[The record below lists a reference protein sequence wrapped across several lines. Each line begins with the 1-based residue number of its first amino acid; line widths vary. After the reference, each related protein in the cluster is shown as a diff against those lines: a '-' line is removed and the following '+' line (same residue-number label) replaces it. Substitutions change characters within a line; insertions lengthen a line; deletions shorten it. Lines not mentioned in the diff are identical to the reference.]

1 MNIFMVAQLRQT
13 DIKNSGWLWSRDLE
27 LAITLLYFSI
37 GQLRYYRI
45 CVSHRLR
52 TNPNSLGTQVY
63 QCFYRK
69 QLVAAKLLLPD
80 HHANELAF
88 YAANELAFLLQTS
101 QLFMLQTSQLFM
113 LQTNQLFMLQ
123 TSELFMLQTSQLF
136 MLQTSQLLMLQTS
149 QLLCCKRASF
159 LCCKRAAF
167 HPLQQK
173 NSRKASF
180 PFSQNISHFQCL
192 VNIGESCPASGPWH
206 YGVK

>member
-63 QCFYRK
+63 NCFYRK

-88 YAANELAFLLQTS
+88 HAADELAFNAANELAFMLQTS

-113 LQTNQLFMLQ
+113 LQT
-123 TSELFMLQTSQLF
+123 SQLF
-136 MLQTSQLLMLQTS
+136 ICYNKKIHERPHFPLAKIFPIFNVQSISGRVVQLQDHGIMESNKLT
-149 QLLCCKRASF
+149 
-159 LCCKRAAF
+159 
-167 HPLQQK
+167 
-173 NSRKASF
+173 
-180 PFSQNISHFQCL
+180 IS
-192 VNIGESCPASGPWH
+192 
-206 YGVK
+206 K

>member
-1 MNIFMVAQLRQT
+1 MNIFMVAQLCQT

-27 LAITLLYFSI
+27 LPITLLYFSI

-88 YAANELAFLLQTS
+88 YAANEL
-101 QLFMLQTSQLFM
+101 LFMLQTS
-113 LQTNQLFMLQ
+113 QLFMLQ

-180 PFSQNISHFQCL
+180 PFSQNISHFQ
-192 VNIGESCPASGPWH
+192 NRF
-206 YGVK
+206 